1 MIIKN
6 KIMNLGLRNG
16 VLVFAASF
24 LMNILVH
31 LLGHYV
37 YFITKEVDLI
47 IYAIEILGFCISYKA
62 IRLSKVNNLSLVC
75 IILKGIIIAECIS
88 CFIYATDGCLI
99 LLLLPCTIAKYILEF
114 CFYIALLATTKY
126 ALKDSLLRNTDYK
139 IFESYSET
147 CGNYIGTWIAHHVF
161 GVIFLIAA
169 FYSRYTPFFILLLL
183 YLVRR
188 IVLMYRMIKILA
200 IVEENAVPKETV
212 LDNNSTN
219 RTPFCFFSKVIK
231 YGFLAILT
239 VLFIVYLVLKNTYT
253 GDMYL
258 VDAEG
263 NLVTEQK
270 AINYLAIDFGTDKTD
285 EIYQYK
291 VKNMLPGWTL
301 ESDSKYGLLN
311 IETGDN
317 TGPIYDERLEFDYE
331 DLAWDGNGHIINTS
345 GEVAVTLPSHVMK
358 KRSEHQRLID
368 NLLFHLYSESDSNL
382 YKNENHNY
390 MLKGPMVC
398 DCHFFTEGI
407 GIYYCDLNGKYG
419 LISDDGKIITD
430 PIYDYAHSSNASEYL
445 NKGKCT
451 IITARI
457 NRYGK
462 SYYYYINNKGETI
475 LVEDP
480 DHKINVEEVNAD
492 LGYLVYSESSDNYES
507 YKFIT
512 FDGEIL
518 SDQYRIVNGLDL
530 SLYGNYVATAQSKN
544 KKDLNTYAIGKGG
557 KVLFKSDQYTT
568 YLYWEYYHEHI
579 NYLIAKNRN
588 GNYELINLEGEQII
602 PGEFIIVKMAD
613 LTGPLVF
620 ARPSNDSAYPTEV
633 YIYKDGNYVIEF
645 LSQGDTFDTDFGYG
659 YCYYLNQDEGA
670 YYYWIL
676 NIEGMYEFYSLDGE
690 LIDTTTSVDLF
701 ESEHQ
706 RLEKEEGEEGPEY
719 PEAVTSKYGYVEYGG
734 YMHYAVTNDRPSNL
748 DK

>member
-1 MIIKN
+1 MIIKS
-6 KIMNLGLRNG
+6 KIENLGLRNG
-16 VLVFAASF
+16 VLIFSASF

-47 IYAIEILGFCISYKA
+47 IFAVEILGFCISYKA
-62 IRLSKVNNLSLVC
+62 IRSSKVDNLYLVC
-75 IILKGIIIAECIS
+75 KILKGIIIAECIS

-99 LLLLPCTIAKYILEF
+99 LLLLPSTLVKYILEF

-161 GVIFLIAA
+161 GVIILIAA
-169 FYSRYTPFFILLLL
+169 FYSKYTPFFILLLL

-188 IVLMYRMIKILA
+188 IFLMYRMIKILA
-200 IVEENAVPKETV
+200 IVEENAEPKETV
-212 LDNNSTN
+212 LDNNPNN
-219 RTPFCFFSKVIK
+219 RTPFYFFSKVIK

-239 VLFIVYLVLKNTYT
+239 VLFIVYLILKNTYT
-253 GDMYL
+253 GDMNL

-270 AINYLAIDFGTDKTD
+270 AIDYYAIYFGTDKTD
-285 EIYQYK
+285 EIYMYK
-291 VKNMLPGWTL
+291 VKNMLPEWTL
-301 ESDSKYGLLN
+301 ESDCKYGLLN
-311 IETGDN
+311 IETGEN
-317 TGPIYDERLEFDYE
+317 TEPIYDEYLDYDYE
-331 DLAWDGNGHIINTS
+331 NLAWDGNGHIINTS
-345 GEVAVTLPSHVMK
+345 GEVVVTLPASVMK
-358 KRSEHQRLID
+358 KRSYHQKLID
-368 NLLFHLYSESDSNL
+368 NLLFHLYSESDSNF
-382 YKNENHNY
+382 YKNEKYSNN
-390 MLKGPMVC
+390 LKGPMVC
-398 DCHFFTEGI
+398 YDHFFTDGI
-407 GIYYCDLNGKYG
+407 GIYYCDLKGKYG
-419 LISDDGKIITD
+419 LISNDGKLLTD

-445 NKGKCT
+445 KKGKCT
-451 IITARI
+451 IITALIDRF
-457 NRYGK
+457 GK

-480 DHKINVEEVNAD
+480 DHTISVKEVNTD
-492 LGYLVYSESSDNYES
+492 LGYLVYSESNDNYES

-518 SDQYRIVNGLDL
+518 SDHYMMVNGLDL
-530 SLYGNYVATAQSKN
+530 SLYSNCVATAQSKN
-544 KKDLNTYAIGKGG
+544 KKDHNTYAIGKGG
-557 KVLFKSDQYTT
+557 KVLFKSDQYTI
-568 YLYWEYYHEHI
+568 YFCWEYFHEHI

-602 PGEFIIVKMAD
+602 PGEFTIVKWTD

-620 ARPSNDSAYPTEV
+620 TRPSNDSDYPTEV
-633 YIYKDGNYVIEF
+633 YIYEDGNYVVEF
-645 LSQGDTFDTDFGYG
+645 LSQGDKYDTDFGYG

-670 YYYWIL
+670 YYYWRL
-676 NIEGMYEFYSLDGE
+676 NTEGKYEFYSLDGE
-690 LIDTTTSVDLF
+690 LIDTKTSVDHF

-706 RLEKEEGEEGPEY
+706 RPKTEDGPKY

-734 YMHYAVTNDRPSNL
+734 HTHYAVTNDRPSNL